1 MLVDAK
7 ESRLPNGIRVA
18 SAALPHVQSV
28 AMGVFVGVGGRYE
41 PKSISGVSHFIEH
54 LLFKGT
60 RTLTAGDI
68 SRAIEGRGGY
78 FNAFTQED
86 LTCYFAK
93 VACNHAWK
101 VLGILC
107 DMTINPRF
115 ARDDIEKERSVI
127 LEEMMMY
134 RDRPDQVVNESLNEL
149 LWPDHELGRPLVG
162 NEETIAAMRRS
173 DIVEFKARRYVTGN
187 TLFAFA
193 GRVEHDACV
202 ERVAA
207 LTGRLGGAPAPRCA
221 PVKDGMPQGRA
232 VLQKKKVEQT
242 QMALGFRIFGRH
254 DPRRYAMKVLSVVLG
269 ENMSSRLFQVVRE
282 KHGLAYSVS
291 SSFTLF
297 AETGAIVICAGLER
311 AHGGRAL
318 ALIAR
323 EVRRLKDDLV
333 GPRELAR
340 AREYILGQLRL
351 SLETPSSQ
359 MMWIGENL
367 VSYGRNITAEEAA
380 DAVRAVTARDV
391 QALARE
397 FLSRARM
404 SLSVVSPELEAGD
417 EPRLLKILKAI

>member
-1 MLVDAK
+1 MDAK

-397 FLSRARM
+397 FLSGARM

>member
-351 SLETPSSQ
+351 SLDTPSSQ

-397 FLSRARM
+397 FLSGARM

>member
-93 VACNHAWK
+93 VAFNHAWK

-134 RDRPDQVVNESLNEL
+134 RDHPDQVVNESLNAL

-397 FLSRARM
+397 FLSGARM

>member
-41 PKSISGVSHFIEH
+41 PKSINGVSHFIEH

-134 RDRPDQVVNESLNEL
+134 RDRPDHVVNESLNAL

-162 NEETIAAMRRS
+162 NEETIAAMRRR

-187 TLFAFA
+187 TLFAFS

-242 QMALGFRIFGRH
+242 QLALGFRIFGRH

-297 AETGAIVICAGLER
+297 SETGAIVICAGLER

-367 VSYGRNITAEEAA
+367 VSYGRSITAEEAA

-397 FLSRARM
+397 FLSGARM

>member
-397 FLSRARM
+397 FLSGARM